1 MSSFSVGFRSTNT
14 VKVLELTGEL
24 DAHTVPELEAAFQ
37 KCRHDGHH
45 QIVVNGTHL
54 LYISS
59 AGLGA
64 FIGHIGDIR
73 ERGGD
78 IKIAA
83 LSPPVFHV
91 FDLLGFPLLFDIVE
105 TEAEAIALFDS

>member
-1 MSSFSVGFRSTNT
+1 MSSFSIGFRSTPA
-14 VKVLELTGEL
+14 VEVLSLTGEL
-24 DAHTVPELEAAFQ
+24 DAHTVMELDAAFQ
-37 KCRHDGHH
+37 KCWRDGNH

-64 FIGHIGDIR
+64 LMGHIDEIR
-73 ERGGD
+73 EQGGD

-83 LSPPVFHV
+83 LKPNVFNV
-91 FDLLGFPLLFDIVE
+91 FDLLGFPLLFTIVD
-105 TEAEAIALFDS
+105 TEEEAIALFGS